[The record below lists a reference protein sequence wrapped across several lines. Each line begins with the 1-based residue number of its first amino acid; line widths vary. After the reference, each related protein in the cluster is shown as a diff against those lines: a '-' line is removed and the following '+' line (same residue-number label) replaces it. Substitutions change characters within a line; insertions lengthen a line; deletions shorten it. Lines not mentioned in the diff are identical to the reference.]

1 LSEPTQ
7 DIGGELEE
15 LVFPSRRSG
24 NASEEDDALKNEI
37 ANEVEDASLLDLV
50 EGAAG
55 ITDID
60 LQLGELDDDAPNMV
74 RSYSCSR

>member
-1 LSEPTQ
+1 M
-7 DIGGELEE
+7 
-15 LVFPSRRSG
+15 
-24 NASEEDDALKNEI
+24 LKNEV
-37 ANEVEDASLLDLV
+37 ANEDEDASLLDLV

-60 LQLGELDDDAPNMV
+60 LRLGELDNDAPNMV